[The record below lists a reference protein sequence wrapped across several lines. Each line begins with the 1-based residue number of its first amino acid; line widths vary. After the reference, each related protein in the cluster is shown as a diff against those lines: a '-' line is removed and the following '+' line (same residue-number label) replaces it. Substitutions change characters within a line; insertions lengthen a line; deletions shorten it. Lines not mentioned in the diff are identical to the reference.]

1 MKSYSRPLVCCLGSL
16 MKRMMRK
23 RRSQLI
29 EKDGKYR
36 GRGRGRGQRRESGS
50 VVGEVEKQQMKR
62 KGREGSGE
70 EGGELESG

>member
-1 MKSYSRPLVCCLGSL
+1 MKSYSRPLVCFLGSL
-16 MKRMMRK
+16 MKRMMTK
-23 RRSQLI
+23 RHSQLI
-29 EKDGKYR
+29 EKDGKY
-36 GRGRGRGQRRESGS
+36 RGRGRGQRRESGS